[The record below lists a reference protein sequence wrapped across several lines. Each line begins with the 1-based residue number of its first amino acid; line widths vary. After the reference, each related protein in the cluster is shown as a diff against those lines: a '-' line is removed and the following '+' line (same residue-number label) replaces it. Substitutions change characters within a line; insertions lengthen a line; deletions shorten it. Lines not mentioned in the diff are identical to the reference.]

1 MANIY
6 SLKSGLST
14 DPTVWSG
21 GVVPVSGDRV
31 LISAGHVVTLAA
43 SHTWGDD
50 TTSTITINGVST
62 AEAISVRGTLKA
74 SRTVGTTLTCRGDLI
89 VRGGGKLD
97 YGTEADPVPAAV
109 KATLVANYSTSPA
122 HNKFGILTD
131 TNESWSGISFWGADK
146 TPKTTMATASATDTV
161 ILVDDATGWE
171 VGDLLTIGLSVAEA
185 SVNGVRYRDIVAISD
200 KSITLSS
207 ALGFASQAGR
217 TVVNTTRNVRVV
229 GHMGTLYR
237 THVSIRVASSFT
249 SVEAIEI
256 GPSEFVTGGNSANT
270 WQFGCLNL
278 HWNAT
283 ATVTKAVKRIYRPVV
298 HTLASSSANIA
309 ATNALFNFYGNQ
321 AYTYQVEEPIG
332 VSSAGTTWGLL
343 YSGTSTNI
351 VAPVALRMSRFVTTA
366 YSQGAVGAVID
377 GGFAEAMTGD
387 LLSGNAVALTFNG
400 TTFNGATRFSSSG
413 LTAFGALEFN
423 ACDIGGAMGFYA
435 PDVLYS
441 AVGGYAPAVFND
453 CTVHPSLVVKRS
465 AGLSAF
471 RTETALNF
479 RNKNNDITLQEIF
492 RQGGRLVRDNATT
505 RRGQSSLAMYPWY
518 AGVALTHSHKVRIAS
533 LGTTRIKGALRFNAE
548 YGTAT
553 PPKVTV
559 SGMGITPVTYTAP
572 AAADEW
578 HEFDLSVTSAKT
590 YPGEVTVTYT
600 AQSASNT
607 ESATCW
613 VDGVAMTDMVPWAR
627 HYGHAYTPSVA
638 ALTPDSVVQLSES
651 EAAALTGISF
661 TDGTLTVSEPRSIRE
676 IYDWMQWYECSNQL
690 EPILASTDGTTFA
703 IGAHLTITG
712 SLTGSGTITLAA
724 GKVYSNSGSTSL
736 IIQSDAGR
744 IVPVVAPALI
754 AGSRVQLYNHSTA
767 QELYNDVLAIDGLSV
782 VGIYTSPQIVRLRAE
797 HFAKLPLETVGVL
810 SSSGLTFLDVQQED
824 NTYLDN
830 GIDGDLVTEF
840 AADGVS
846 LQVDVSDPDG
856 VTSVQRLYAWMQHY
870 QTTAE
875 GIASSFFGAMVAQD
889 GANYIIDQALANI
902 QLDNVSGLP
911 VRVVGGY
918 LSRKDGSTIIADTSG
933 SIQMDPGKAYVTGG
947 VTPAAVAAAVRTE
960 LALDLSRLA
969 RLAKLSAID
978 ATLVVTPTSR
988 VAGDVS
994 QTIEEVDGTVTVTTL

>member
-6 SLKSGLST
+6 SIKSGLST
-14 DPTVWSG
+14 DPTVWFG
-21 GVVPVSGDRV
+21 GVVPVTGDRV
-31 LISAGHVVTLAA
+31 LISAGHTVTLAA
-43 SHTWGDD
+43 SHLWGDD
-50 TTSTITINGVST
+50 STATVSINGVST
-62 AEAISVRGTLKA
+62 AESISVRGTLKA
-74 SRTVGTTLTCRGDLI
+74 SRTVSQTLTCRGDLI
-89 VRGGGKLD
+89 VRVGGALD
-97 YGTEADPVPAAV
+97 YGTEADPIPLAV
-109 KATLVANYSTSPA
+109 KHTIVANFSSVMA
-122 HNKFGILTD
+122 HNKYGVLTD
-131 TNESWSGISFWGADK
+131 TNETWAKISFWGADK
-146 TPKTTMATASATDTV
+146 TPKTTMEAASATDVV
-161 ILVDDATGWE
+161 IVVDDATGWE

-185 SVNGVRYRDIVAISD
+185 SVNGVRYRDIVSING
-200 KSITLSS
+200 KNITLSS
-207 ALGFASQAGR
+207 SLGFASQAGR

-237 THVSIRVASSFT
+237 THVSIRVPSTFT
-249 SVEAIEI
+249 SIDAIEI
-256 GPSEFVTGGNSANT
+256 GPAEFVTGGNSANT
-270 WQFGCLNL
+270 WQFGCLNF

-309 ATNALFNFYGNQ
+309 ATNALFHFYGNQ
-321 AYTYQVEEPIG
+321 AYTYLVEEPIG

-351 VAPVALRMSRFVTTA
+351 VNPIALRMSRFLTTA

-400 TTFNGATRFSSSG
+400 VTFNGATRFSSSG

-423 ACDIGGAMGFYA
+423 ACNIGGTMGFYA
-435 PDVLYS
+435 SDALYS
-441 AVGGYAPAVFND
+441 AVGGYAPADFND

-465 AGLSAF
+465 AGLSSF
-471 RTETALNF
+471 RAETTLNF
-479 RNKNNDITLQEIF
+479 RNKNNDISLQEIF
-492 RQGGRLVRDNATT
+492 CQGGRLVRDNTTT

-518 AGVALTHSHKVRIAS
+518 AGVPLTHSHKVRIAS
-533 LGTTRIKGALRFNAE
+533 LGTTRIKGALRFNVAYAGE
-548 YGTAT
+548 T

-559 SGMGITPVTYTAP
+559 SGMGIAPLSFTAP
-572 AAADEW
+572 AVADTW
-578 HEFDLSVTSAKT
+578 HVFDLSVTSTKT

-600 AQSASNT
+600 AQSLSNT
-607 ESATCW
+607 ESAACW
-613 VDGVAMTDMVPWAR
+613 VDGVAMVDMVPWAR
-627 HYGHAYTPSVA
+627 HYGHAYNPAVA
-638 ALTPDSVVQLSES
+638 ALTLDPVVQMSES
-651 EAAALTGISF
+651 DAASLTGLSF
-661 TDGTLTVSEPRSIRE
+661 AAGTLTISGTRSARE
-676 IYDWMQWYECSNQL
+676 VYDWMQWHECANRL
-690 EPILASTDGTTFA
+690 EPILTSTDGTTFA
-703 IGAHLTITG
+703 LGAHLTITG
-712 SLTGSGTITLAA
+712 SLVGSGTITLAA
-724 GKVYSNSGSTSL
+724 DKVYSNSGSMSL

-744 IVPVVAPALI
+744 IVPVAAPALI

-767 QELYNDVLAIDGLSV
+767 QELYNDVLAVDGLSV
-782 VGIYTSPQIVRLRAE
+782 VGTYTEPQIVRLRAE

-830 GIDGDLVTEF
+830 GVDGALVTEF
-840 AADGVS
+840 VADGSS

-902 QLDNVSGLP
+902 QLDNVTSLP

-933 SIQMDPGKAYVTGG
+933 SIQMDPGKAYVAGG
-947 VTPAAVAAAVRTE
+947 VTPSAVAAAVWAYT
-960 LALDLSRLA
+960 
-969 RLAKLSAID
+969 
-978 ATLVVTPTSR
+978 
-988 VAGDVS
+988 
-994 QTIEEVDGTVTVTTL
+994 Q